1 MRGLVIPE
9 QDDDADALA
18 SLFLEKLAERR
29 WRLAGERPG
38 GLPDELDGV
47 VDGPSD
53 HVHEVVRLHDGVAD
67 VLPASAVLVRPAA
80 GDLDGRE
87 AAVGDVGVLV
97 EGDAATSAEREVGVG
112 DGAGAAPVEGVV
124 VDGPV
129 LDGEAELRRRPHRV
143 AAAVA
148 VDGEPALGGGAGEDP
163 VDGEGGDADE
173 LRAEDVVVLDVEL
186 EPGDGVGDLDAEA
199 LLPPGVLG
207 VGDDPRLRDGG
218 AGEADGDVG
227 VAGDDLLGPDADAAP
242 ARVVAGAGGAA
253 GAVAG
258 EEAAHPLR
266 HDVHVGEALG
276 LGYPDVEVAVQEHG
290 RLRGGGQVGGA
301 FPHAAQGGMLFLFL
315 FLFSCLA
322 RMACVTIQEGERRR
336 RGRGHARAGRRP
348 KPKQEEE

>member
-53 HVHEVVRLHDGVAD
+53 HVHEVVRLHDRVAD

-227 VAGDDLLGPDADAAP
+227 VAGDDLLGPDAAAP

-276 LGYPDVEVAVQEHG
+276 LGYPDVKVAVQEHG

>member
-129 LDGEAELRRRPHRV
+129 LDGEAELRRRPHGV

-315 FLFSCLA
+315 FSCLA